1 MFTRAIIPNL
11 TSWRAD
17 PLRKPLLLRGARQV
31 GKSSVVRLFGQ
42 GFEYYAEINLENER
56 HRLLLA
62 RATDLPSTIEAIEL
76 ITGVPVR
83 DDRTLVFIDE
93 IQQLPAMITML
104 RFFYEERPSL
114 AVIAA
119 GSHLEAS
126 IKRAGL
132 SVPVGRVDNQYLFPL
147 TFDEHLSIFGFDKLL
162 KLLRSVALGD
172 PISDVLH
179 TEAMGAFSSFMR
191 WGGMPEIAA
200 ARLAGATPK
209 RITTIYESL
218 LSGFREDIFKYAR
231 EAEAND
237 IAFVLNHAPHE
248 VGSTFKYENFARGG
262 RKSRD
267 MHRAFDLLEQVLLLH
282 QIRPTQA
289 INPPLGEQPRRAKK
303 LLFLDIG
310 LVNYA
315 AHLTESYQEGI
326 KLTDLYRGRAADQ
339 VVGQEL
345 IALNTSRRPGL
356 FYWCR
361 HGSEGSAELDYTT
374 TIDGKV
380 IGIEVKSGASGK
392 LRSLHQFA
400 LHAPEGRAIRIGDC
414 KLAREQVTIGN
425 TSYELISVPFYLVF
439 RLPEL
444 LS

>member
-1 MFTRAIIPNL
+1 MFTREIISNL

-31 GKSSVVRLFGQ
+31 GKSSLVRFFGQ
-42 GFEYYAEINLENER
+42 SFEFYAEVNLENER
-56 HRLLLA
+56 HRQLLA
-62 RATDLPSTIEAIEL
+62 RATDLASTIEAIEL
-76 ITGVPVR
+76 VTGVPVR
-83 DDRTLVFIDE
+83 DGQTLVFIDE

-104 RFFYEERPSL
+104 RFFYEERPRL

-147 TFDEHLSIFGFDKLL
+147 TFAEHLAIFGLDTLL
-162 KLLRSVALGD
+162 NRLRGVALGD
-172 PISDVLH
+172 LISDVLH
-179 TEAMGAFSSFMR
+179 AEAMEAFGSFMR

-200 ARLAGATPK
+200 ARLAGAMPK
-209 RITTIYESL
+209 RITAIYESL

-237 IAFVLNHAPHE
+237 ISFILNHAPHE
-248 VGSTFKYENFARGG
+248 VGSAFKYENFARGG
-262 RKSRD
+262 RKSRE
-267 MHRAFDLLEQVLLLH
+267 MHRAFDLLEQVLLIH
-282 QIRPTQA
+282 QVRPTHA
-289 INPPLGEQPRRAKK
+289 IIPPLGEQPRRAKK

-315 AHLTESYQEGI
+315 AHLTESYQPGI

-345 IALNTSRRPGL
+345 IALSTARRPEL

-361 HGSEGSAELDYTT
+361 HGTEGSAELDYTT
-374 TIDGKV
+374 TLNDKV

-400 LHAPEGRAIRIGDC
+400 IKAPDGRAVRIGDC
-414 KLAREQVTIGN
+414 KLAREQVTIGK
-425 TSYELISVPFYLVF
+425 TSYEMISVPFYLVF